1 MSTEETQENI
11 LTDGEDGDTSRDDYS
26 DNISIEQGSVS
37 YSYTQHSIST
47 MINRLEKRIIDI
59 PTYQRRFV
67 WKKEQATLLID
78 SILRG
83 LPIPPV
89 VLFKNPTTKRFEL
102 LDGLQRM
109 LSIYYFIKNQYP
121 TDPEVY
127 LPKELASGDCEEFC
141 IESKF
146 LSNIDS
152 AENNT
157 KQVAWLNKYYSD
169 LDEILYD
176 GVRSYKDIFDDYII
190 GILEINLLTP
200 SYETSL
206 ELFSR
211 LNTGGTKLEINEIRM
226 RYASEETLNK
236 IRNLIK
242 SEYWEKLITPL
253 TLPRKDT
260 SRELVLRLLVLL
272 DRYNTSKKIL
282 PMHRMLDKL
291 MEQEYQSTE
300 SPVLKLLQ
308 EYENFIKQ
316 ALKLI
321 FETNITLPFVYRSS
335 KRLNSSIAE
344 TIIVSVAFGLY
355 KQQEIS
361 TTNIIGLINQLNN
374 PSIRY
379 KDEEYQFRGIMG
391 NDSAKV
397 KSILIRHSIATTH
410 ISDNKNYLNAEQIVH
425 YSL

>member
-1 MSTEETQENI
+1 M
-11 LTDGEDGDTSRDDYS
+11 
-26 DNISIEQGSVS
+26 
-37 YSYTQHSIST
+37 
-47 MINRLEKRIIDI
+47 
-59 PTYQRRFV
+59 
-67 WKKEQATLLID
+67 
-78 SILRG
+78 
-83 LPIPPV
+83 
-89 VLFKNPTTKRFEL
+89 
-102 LDGLQRM
+102 
-109 LSIYYFIKNQYP
+109 
-121 TDPEVY
+121 
-127 LPKELASGDCEEFC
+127 SGDWSSDVC
-141 IESKF
+141 S
-146 LSNIDS
+146 
-152 AENNT
+152 
-157 KQVAWLNKYYSD
+157 SD
-169 LDEILYD
+169 L
-176 GVRSYKDIFDDYII
+176 
-190 GILEINLLTP
+190 
-200 SYETSL
+200 
-206 ELFSR
+206 
-211 LNTGGTKLEINEIRM
+211 TGGTKLEINEIRM